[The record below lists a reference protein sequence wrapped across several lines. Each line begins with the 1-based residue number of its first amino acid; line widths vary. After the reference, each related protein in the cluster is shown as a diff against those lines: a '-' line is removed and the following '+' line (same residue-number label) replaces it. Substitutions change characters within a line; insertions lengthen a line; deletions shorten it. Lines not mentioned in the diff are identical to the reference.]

1 MNNKDKTGFYYD
13 IVKNKKFMMAYDNG
27 KLLV

>member
-13 IVKNKKFMMAYDNG
+13 IVKNKKYMMTYDNG
-27 KLLV
+27 KLIV